1 MISDNDEAK
10 ISKSLIKTDIETKS
24 KDGKKK
30 KNRKPYK
37 KTNNK
42 TWVIRRS

>member
-24 KDGKKK
+24 K
-30 KNRKPYK
+30 NRKPYK

-42 TWVIRRS
+42 T